1 MTFPTS
7 MQSRHFAGS
16 PVCRASRFGSG
27 PKAAHVPASRTL
39 LALLVVACG
48 GGAGSAPAD
57 TAPDSPAGEE
67 AEVRSYP
74 PNQVSRAEIDE
85 RGANAHTAMQFLRRV
100 RPAWLR
106 SRGSNSFTSAGAMYP
121 VVYIDNIR
129 RPGGLSALFQVPL
142 SEIRRMEFIG
152 PGDATTRWGTGH
164 QSGVILIATGR

>member
-7 MQSRHFAGS
+7 MQSRHFPGS
-16 PVCRASRFGSG
+16 PVGRASRFGSG
-27 PKAAHVPASRTL
+27 PKAAHVPACRTVL
-39 LALLVVACG
+39 VLLVAACG
-48 GGAGSAPAD
+48 GGVGSAPG
-57 TAPDSPAGEE
+57 TSPDSPAGEE

-106 SRGSNSFTSAGAMYP
+106 SRGSNSLTAAGAMYP

-164 QSGVILIATGR
+164 QSGVILITTGR

>member
-1 MTFPTS
+1 MTFPT
-7 MQSRHFAGS
+7 QSRPRHAATAS
-16 PVCRASRFGSG
+16 ARRDSRFVSG
-27 PKAAHVPASRTL
+27 PRTTLSVASGSMLVL
-39 LALLVVACG
+39 LIAACG
-48 GGAGSAPAD
+48 GGTGSGPANSPDAPAAD
-57 TAPDSPAGEE
+57 E

-74 PNQVSRAEIDE
+74 PNRISRAEIDE

-106 SRGSNSFTSAGAMYP
+106 SRGSNSLTSAGAMYP

-142 SEIRRMEFIG
+142 SEVRRMEFIG

-164 QSGVILIATGR
+164 QSGVILIVTGR